1 MVKTVRFLG
10 DVWPLQLLVA
20 SEGYKRKLSFIPL
33 RGSAIAGHVLVAC
46 SPYLVMAWRGQ
57 LPKPMKWTHPAFR
70 IPADARLYVMV
81 QGVYQYCDLIG

>member
-20 SEGYKRKLSFIPL
+20 SEGYKENYLLYPSWGL
-33 RGSAIAGHVLVAC
+33 AIAGHVLVAC

-57 LPKPMKWTHPAFR
+57 LPKPMKWTHHVFR
-70 IPADARLYVMV
+70 IPADARLHVVV
-81 QGVYQYCDLIG
+81 QWVYQHCELIG